1 MNGTVVEETMDGII
15 NIYKERGY
23 TSHDV
28 VAKLR
33 GILHQKKIG
42 HTGTL
47 DPEAEGVLPVCLG
60 KATKVC
66 DLLTDWDKEY
76 RAVLLLGVTTD
87 TQDMT
92 GTVLKKCPVFLHKE
106 DDSKDSDAL
115 HLSKSTIR
123 CCIDSFVG
131 EIWQTPPMYSALKVN
146 GKKLYELARQG
157 IEVERQPRKIR
168 IHGIQIKNIKERM
181 IPVSNTQND
190 VEAASSIDDI
200 SDVKISQDK
209 KETSVIEIELEVKC
223 SKGTYIRTLCND
235 IGEKLGCGGCMSS
248 LLRSEVGP
256 FNLADAWMLS
266 EIEKRRDE
274 KKLKE
279 CLFPIDSV
287 FADLNAVRLTPEA
300 ERLVRNG
307 NPLSCEMMDSCQPFD
322 DLADRFMDYYSW
334 DSRSWRTM
342 ECRLKMDAIQRG
354 KESNISLVK
363 ALKNWRTPSN
373 QLRIYGYNWE
383 FLAVYEYN
391 EEKYCWKA
399 RKMFLS

>member
-1 MNGTVVEETMDGII
+1 MNGTVVEEAMDGII

-115 HLSKSTIR
+115 QLSKSSIR

-168 IHGIQIKNIKERM
+168 IHGIQINNIDE
-181 IPVSNTQND
+181 
-190 VEAASSIDDI
+190 
-200 SDVKISQDK
+200 
-209 KETSVIEIELEVKC
+209 KETPVIEIQLEVKC

-235 IGEKLGCGGCMSS
+235 IGEKLGCGGCMAS
-248 LLRSEVGP
+248 LLRTGVGP
-256 FNLADAWMLS
+256 FHLDNTWRLS
-266 EIEKRRDE
+266 EVERLRDE
-274 KKLKE
+274 SRLEE
-279 CLFPIDSV
+279 CLYPVDSV
-287 FADLNAVRLTPEA
+287 FADLDAVMLSPEA

-307 NPLSCEMMDSCQPFD
+307 NPLSGVMMEKCLHVDHKGQVASDMYTEKAPVLRVYGQ
-322 DLADRFMDYYSW
+322 
-334 DSRSWRTM
+334 SR
-342 ECRLKMDAIQRG
+342 
-354 KESNISLVK
+354 
-363 ALKNWRTPSN
+363 
-373 QLRIYGYNWE
+373 E
-383 FLAVYEYN
+383 FLAIYEYN
-391 EEKYCWKA
+391 DERHNWRA